1 MRIEREDRRVRYTS
15 VRREGQRAISQV
27 EVEVGDLI
35 PAAAMSDLDHFLVS
49 RWRLY
54 SAGRRGLVVGRIDHP
69 PWALRE
75 AELVD
80 LRQDLLE
87 AAGLPRPEGAPLV
100 RYAAGVGVRIA
111 PPARAKAR

>member
-1 MRIEREDRRVRYTS
+1 M
-15 VRREGQRAISQV
+15 
-27 EVEVGDLI
+27 EVGDLI